1 MRTNRKGG
9 FLLESKKAYLEYVY
23 RAFFMIFFC
32 VHDWFAT
39 SAWDYRV
46 VKISFAAQSYA
57 RRLVAER
64 QTDQAYLIA
73 VGLWWWERALGSRA
87 DALTRR
93 GTA

>member
-23 RAFFMIFFC
+23 HDLFC

-93 GTA
+93 GTR